1 MDVYYLGKKML
12 KSSAN
17 GLQTS
22 ADSRD
27 VFLSPGGDQSRATLT
42 GDSAASIKPLLIFW
56 KWTMKLRQT

>member
-1 MDVYYLGKKML
+1 MDVYYLGKNSL
-12 KSSAN
+12 KNSAV

-27 VFLSPGGDQSRATLT
+27 VFLSSGSDQSRATLIRA
-42 GDSAASIKPLLIFW
+42 SAASIKPLFIFW